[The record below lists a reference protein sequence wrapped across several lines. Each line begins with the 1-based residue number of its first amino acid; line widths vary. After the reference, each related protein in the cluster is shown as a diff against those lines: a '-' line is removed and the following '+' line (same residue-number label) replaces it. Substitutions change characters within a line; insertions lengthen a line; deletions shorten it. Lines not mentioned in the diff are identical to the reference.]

1 MKPFNFK
8 NSLPTLLGGLCF
20 AVIALLVLIA
30 YFPGFAPVSYE
41 NLRRTKL
48 IMIVP
53 MLAASGLLSSVGW
66 LWFESK
72 EKISKGENDE
82 L

>member
-1 MKPFNFK
+1 MKPFHFK
-8 NSLPTLLGGLCF
+8 NLLPTLLGGLCF
-20 AVIALLVLIA
+20 AVITLLVLIA
-30 YFPGFAPVSYE
+30 YFPDFAPTSYE

-53 MLAASGLLSSVGW
+53 ILAASGLLSSVGW

-72 EKISKGENDE
+72 MKSLKGENDE